1 MTSLR
6 SVARALCAGAGLV
19 AGVAIAPS
27 SVQAQPVAL
36 ATARIS
42 ARRVCGTPPA
52 GDSALLQVHVQL
64 RAIMT
69 RAAESFS
76 APGVRAEVLRYERER
91 AFDRAPSLVRHF
103 VLTREARMAAP
114 PFVAWPA
121 DSLERYGYVR
131 DDATGTTFHAPDLAT
146 MASDAFVRTH
156 CYVVRRT
163 GAAGSVR
170 WEVAM
175 TPATAPAPKRADVA
189 ATLYATGDPLRPD
202 SLRFW
207 YDGIPAFIPRDAAGG
222 VLLFATGRDQD
233 PLIRAWSL
241 TMPIL
246 GAPGTKSADGLA
258 RTTYAR
264 ERVAV
269 LGVKEVGGV
278 TLRVMRANDE
288 RYAQALPVTRVAVRA
303 SADALAVLAGASVQ
317 LEGSTIRAVVD
328 SRGDV
333 ELGVVLPGRYTLA
346 LTLPKTRGRVWRH
359 EIDVPARAD
368 GPLLLRIGDDAL
380 LDQLCGP
387 QVRRD
392 GFAAITGTVV
402 DSAGAAVA
410 TPIQARWIASARIPP
425 GTRGSRL
432 MAMRET
438 VSDTSDATGRFLL
451 CGVPRTTL
459 TVRADST
466 QHVGSQL
473 VELGDRTLLRAA
485 ELRVRPARR

>member
-1 MTSLR
+1 MMLC
-6 SVARALCAGAGLV
+6 SVV
-19 AGVAIAPS
+19 A
-27 SVQAQPVAL
+27 QAQPVSL

-52 GDSALLQVHVQL
+52 GDSALLLVHLQL

-91 AFDRAPSLVRHF
+91 AFDRAPALVRHLA
-103 VLTREARMAAP
+103 LTRETRMATP
-114 PFVAWPA
+114 PFAAWPA

-146 MASDAFVRTH
+146 MASDAFVRSH
-156 CYVVRRT
+156 CYAVRRT
-163 GAAGSVR
+163 VAAAVVR
-170 WEVAM
+170 WEVAI
-175 TPATAPAPKRADVA
+175 TPAARPAAQRADVA
-189 ATLYATGDPLRPD
+189 ATFHATGDPLRPD

-222 VLLFATGRDQD
+222 VLQFATGRDQD
-233 PLIRAWSL
+233 PLIQSWLL

-246 GAPGTKSADGLA
+246 GSPGIKSADGLA

-278 TLRVMRANDE
+278 TVRVLRANDE
-288 RYAQALPVTRVAVRA
+288 LYAQVLPVTRVAVRA
-303 SADALAVLAGASVQ
+303 SADALALLTGAAVQ
-317 LEGSTIRAVVD
+317 LEGAEIRGVLD
-328 SRGDV
+328 SRGEV
-333 ELGVVLPGRYTLA
+333 ELGALLAGRYTLA
-346 LTLPKTRGRVWRH
+346 FTIPTTRGRVWRH
-359 EIDVPARAD
+359 EVEVPVRAE
-368 GPLLLRIGDDAL
+368 GPLALRLADDAL
-380 LDQLCGP
+380 LDQLCGAS
-387 QVRRD
+387 VRRD
-392 GFAAITGTVV
+392 GLAAITGTVV
-402 DSAGAAVA
+402 DSVGAPVA
-410 TPIQARWIASARIPP
+410 TRVEARWIASARIPP

-438 VSDTSDATGRFLL
+438 VADTSDANGRFLL

-466 QHVGSQL
+466 RHVGSAL
-473 VELGDRTLLRAA
+473 VELGDRTLLRATVLQA
-485 ELRVRPARR
+485 RPARR